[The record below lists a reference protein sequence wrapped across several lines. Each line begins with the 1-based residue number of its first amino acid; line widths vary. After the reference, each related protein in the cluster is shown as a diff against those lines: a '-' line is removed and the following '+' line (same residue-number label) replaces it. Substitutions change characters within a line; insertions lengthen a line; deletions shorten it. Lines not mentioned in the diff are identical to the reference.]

1 LAIIKV
7 EEATAGMVSNGEGD
21 AGGHVHDAPQAS
33 DMLSTV
39 DWNTTALGPR
49 SDWPASLR
57 TAVDIMMASGHAMC
71 LAWGPERTFLY
82 NDAYAPILG
91 KRHPF
96 AFGVTFAEAWPDV
109 WDEIKPLVERTFAGE
124 TSTFRDMPLLMTRNG
139 YPEETWWSFSYSP
152 VRGENGEV
160 AGLLNVTLETTDRV
174 KAERERDAAT
184 AELQRSELKWRH
196 LFETLEEGFI
206 LGKVVRDAAGHIIDW
221 CYEEVNDAWYDLVGI
236 ERGCA
241 VGLTIRE
248 VFPGIEDEWVLE
260 FARVVETGQA
270 IRFTRQVGN
279 LQRWYDG
286 VCQPAGGDLFTV
298 LFLEVTDRV
307 QSDQRREALA
317 ELGRVLTAIDDPEDI
332 VRAATGIIGRTLCV
346 GRVGYGTVGED
357 GETFVVPND
366 WTAEGYASLAGT
378 YRMDDY
384 GGYAEDLR
392 EGRMVVIP
400 DVRLDP
406 RTAEDTGPLESVAV
420 RSLVNRPIKER
431 GRTVAILY
439 VNDSVPREWTSEELQ
454 LIADAGN
461 RTWTALERRRA
472 EKEARETA
480 TFLSS
485 VLAASTDCIKVVEL
499 DGRLSFMSEG
509 GMKVMDISDFN
520 AVKGCPW
527 PDLLKENGPAYAR
540 EAIQAAKL
548 GETRHFEA
556 PADTFIGTPKH
567 WSISV
572 SPIPGPNGE
581 VARILSVSRDI
592 TELHQAREQQL
603 LLNGE
608 LAHRIK
614 NTMSVVQAIAH
625 QTLGRAED
633 QKAVEAFGK
642 RLGALASANDVLTR
656 DNWSSAKLEE
666 VAHGALSTF
675 GEDRFVLT
683 GPDVTIGPRATLA
696 LSLML
701 HELAT
706 NAAKYGALST
716 PEGTVSVTWAVRS
729 DGGKDALDLSW
740 IERGGP
746 PALEPT
752 RKGFGSRIIRMGLS
766 GSGGVELRYET
777 EGLTMRATAPLYQI
791 QEA

>member
-1 LAIIKV
+1 
-7 EEATAGMVSNGEGD
+7 MVSNVERVAGGD
-21 AGGHVHDAPQAS
+21 AHDAPRMS
-33 DMLSTV
+33 DLIAAHDWLAGPLGSRDKWPMTLCITV
-39 DWNTTALGPR
+39 DTML
-49 SDWPASLR
+49 ASL
-57 TAVDIMMASGHAMC
+57 HPMC
-71 LAWGPERTFLY
+71 LIWGPERILLY
-82 NDAYAPILG
+82 NDGYAPILG
-91 KRHPF
+91 ARHPD
-96 AFGVTFAEAWPDV
+96 ALGRPTAKVWPELWEDLSPLIDGVFEGQSVA
-109 WDEIKPLVERTFAGE
+109 
-124 TSTFRDMPLLMTRNG
+124 FRDQPLTMTRNG
-139 YPEETWWSFSYSP
+139 FAEETWYDFAYSP
-152 VRGENGEV
+152 VRSETGEV
-160 AGLLNVTLETTDRV
+160 VGLLNITSESTSRV
-174 KAERERDAAT
+174 RAEQERDTAA
-184 AELQRSELKWRH
+184 ADLSSNDAKWRD
-196 LFETLEEGFI
+196 LFATLEEGFI
-206 LGKVVRDAAGHIIDW
+206 LGEVVRDDTGRIVDW
-221 CYEEVNDAWYDLVGI
+221 RYDEVNNAWYDLVGI

-241 VGLTIRE
+241 VGRTIRE
-248 VFPGIEDEWVLE
+248 VFPGIEEAWVME
-260 FARVVETGQA
+260 FARVVETGEA
-270 IRFTRQVGN
+270 IRFTRQVGD

-286 VCQPAGGDLFTV
+286 VCQPAGGDRFTV

-307 QSDQRREALA
+307 RADQRREALA

-332 VRAATGIIGRTLCV
+332 VRAATGIIGRTLGV

-366 WTAEGYASLAGT
+366 WTAEDYPSLAGT

-392 EGRMVVIP
+392 QGRTVVIP
-400 DVRLDP
+400 DIRLDP
-406 RTAEDTGPLESVAV
+406 RTSGDTGPLEAVAV
-420 RSLVNRPIKER
+420 RSLVNRPIVER

-439 VNDSVPREWTSEELQ
+439 VNDNVPREWTPEELQ
-454 LIADAGN
+454 FIADAGN

-527 PDLLKENGPAYAR
+527 PELLKEDGPAYAR
-540 EAIQAAKL
+540 EAIEAAKL

-556 PADTFIGTPKH
+556 PADTYVGTPKH

-572 SPIPGPNGE
+572 SPIPGPDGE
-581 VARILSVSRDI
+581 VARILSVSRDH
-592 TELHQAREQQL
+592 TELHKAREQQQ
-603 LLNGE
+603 LLNAE

-625 QTLGRAED
+625 QTLGKAED
-633 QKAVEAFGK
+633 QTAVEAFGK

-656 DNWSSAKLEE
+656 DNWSSAKLGDI
-666 VAHGALSTF
+666 ARGALSTF
-675 GEDRFVLT
+675 GEDRFTLT
-683 GPDVTIGPRATLA
+683 GPDVMIGPRATLA

-706 NAAKYGALST
+706 NAAKYGALSVAD
-716 PEGTVSVTWAVRS
+716 GTVAIAWAVRR
-729 DGGKDALDLSW
+729 DGDKDALDLSW
-740 IERGGP
+740 VESGGP
-746 PALEPT
+746 PAVEPT

-766 GSGGVELRYET
+766 GSGGVELRYEA
-777 EGLTMRATAPLYQI
+777 EGLSVLATAPLYQV